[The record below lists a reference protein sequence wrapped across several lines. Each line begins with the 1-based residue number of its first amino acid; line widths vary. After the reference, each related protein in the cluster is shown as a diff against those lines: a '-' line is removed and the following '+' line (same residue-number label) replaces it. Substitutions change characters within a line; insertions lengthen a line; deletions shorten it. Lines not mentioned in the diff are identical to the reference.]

1 MEEARD
7 RIVFPLDV
15 PTVREAREL
24 TARLRDVVGVFK
36 IGLEL
41 FIEGGPEAV
50 RKIRAAGASRIF
62 LDLKLHDIPAT
73 TRRAAARAA
82 ALGVDWLTVHCGDGP
97 GTLQAAV
104 EGAAGRTAILG
115 VTVLTSVSAADLAA
129 AGVQN
134 GLAADPVQRVLR
146 RAEMARAAGCA
157 GVVCSGREAA
167 PVRAEAGPAFR
178 IVTPGIRPAGAD
190 PGDQQRV
197 MTPARAIQE
206 GSDYLVIGR
215 PIREAADPVAA
226 ARSVAEE
233 IAAALAGESKASN
246 DEKRNRKGRRE

>member
-1 MEEARD
+1 MEEPRD

-24 TARLRDVVGVFK
+24 TARLREVVGVFK

-104 EGAAGRTAILG
+104 DGAAGRTAILG
-115 VTVLTSVSAADLAA
+115 VTVLTSVSADDLA
-129 AGVQN
+129 V
-134 GLAADPVQRVLR
+134 DPVQLVLR

-167 PVRAEAGPAFR
+167 PVRAAAGPAFR
-178 IVTPGIRPAGAD
+178 IVTPGIRPAEAD
-190 PGDQQRV
+190 AGDQQRV

-233 IAAALAGESKASN
+233 IAAALAGESKAS
-246 DEKRNRKGRRE
+246 GA

>member
-15 PTVREAREL
+15 PAAAEAREL

-41 FIEGGPEAV
+41 FIEGGPDAV
-50 RKIRAAGASRIF
+50 RDVRAAGASRIF

-97 GTLQAAV
+97 GALQAAV
-104 EGAAGRTAILG
+104 EGAEGRTAILG
-115 VTVLTSVSAADLAA
+115 VTVLTSISAAELAA
-129 AGVQN
+129 SGMRE
-134 GLAADPVQRVLR
+134 GLAANPVQLVLR

-167 PVRAEAGPAFR
+167 PVRAAVGPEFR

-190 PGDQQRV
+190 AGDQQRV
-197 MTPARAIQE
+197 MTPARAIRD

-215 PIREAADPVAA
+215 PIREAADPAAA
-226 ARSVAEE
+226 ARSVAGE
-233 IAAALAGESKASN
+233 IAAALAAESAA
-246 DEKRNRKGRRE
+246 GG